1 MFFCFDSIIFIAGF
15 RWLLSEISKDH
26 VDLSRRV
33 EKDVAEQVNKTNW
46 VSFNI
51 SKQMSSNAFFSVGIY
66 VT

>member
-1 MFFCFDSIIFIAGF
+1 MKFGKYNLPERFFVLIPLYLLAGF

-51 SKQMSSNAFFSVGIY
+51 FKK
-66 VT
+66 